1 MDLGSPI
8 PDAVSLNLLL
18 DTCIKCGKLSC
29 AVDLFHNL
37 KNSESAFLK
46 PDMISYNTL
55 IKGCAIEKKDRLAF
69 EIFLELKKEPTLC
82 AKDVTYNSLVDVC
95 VRCNK
100 LHKAWA
106 LLKEMLEGGQDI
118 PKPDNF
124 TFSTL
129 MKGIRPLDPQ
139 AFGACNNMS
148 ELNKAFSLLNELK

>member
-1 MDLGSPI
+1 MDFGSPM
-8 PDAVSLNLLL
+8 PDAVSLNLLI
-18 DTCIKCGKLSC
+18 DTCIKSGKLLC
-29 AVDLFHNL
+29 AVDLFRAL
-37 KNSESAFLK
+37 KNSESACVR
-46 PDMISYNTL
+46 PDVISYNTL

-69 EIFLELKKEPTLC
+69 EIFLELKKDPVLRP
-82 AKDVTYNSLVDVC
+82 KDVTYNSLVDVC

-100 LHKAWA
+100 IHKAWA
-106 LLKEMLEGGQDI
+106 LVKEMLEGGQDI

-129 MKGIRPLDPQ
+129 MKGVKPLDPQ